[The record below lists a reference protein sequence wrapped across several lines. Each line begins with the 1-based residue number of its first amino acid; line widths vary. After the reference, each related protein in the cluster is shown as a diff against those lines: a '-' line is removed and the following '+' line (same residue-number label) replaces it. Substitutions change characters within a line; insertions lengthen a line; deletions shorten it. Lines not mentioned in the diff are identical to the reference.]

1 MTQRHILAT
10 SGGFRQDGRWNLVPG
25 PLVKRALELTGK
37 DRPRICYLGTA
48 MGDDPAERIL
58 QELRDLRSD
67 IHVLLD
73 RTTRK

>member
-1 MTQRHILAT
+1 MTPETLAEIAKTAGLPAAILLYMWINRAPT
-10 SGGFRQDGRWNLVPG
+10 PKE
-25 PLVKRALELTGK
+25 KRE
-37 DRPRICYLGTA
+37 
-48 MGDDPAERIL
+48 DPAERIL

>member
-1 MTQRHILAT
+1 MTPETLAEIAKTAGIPAAILLYMWINRAPT
-10 SGGFRQDGRWNLVPG
+10 PKE
-25 PLVKRALELTGK
+25 KRE
-37 DRPRICYLGTA
+37 
-48 MGDDPAERIL
+48 DPVERIL

>member
-1 MTQRHILAT
+1 LTPETLAEIAKTAGIPAMILLYM
-10 SGGFRQDGRWNLVPG
+10 WIN
-25 PLVKRALELTGK
+25 RAPTPKEK
-37 DRPRICYLGTA
+37 H
-48 MGDDPAERIL
+48 DDPAERIL

>member
-1 MTQRHILAT
+1 LTPETLAEIAKTAGIPAAILLYMWINRAPT
-10 SGGFRQDGRWNLVPG
+10 PKE
-25 PLVKRALELTGK
+25 KRE
-37 DRPRICYLGTA
+37 
-48 MGDDPAERIL
+48 DPAERIL

>member
-1 MTQRHILAT
+1 MTPETLAEIAKTAGLPAAILVYMWINRSPT
-10 SGGFRQDGRWNLVPG
+10 PKE
-25 PLVKRALELTGK
+25 KRE
-37 DRPRICYLGTA
+37 
-48 MGDDPAERIL
+48 DPAERIL

>member
-1 MTQRHILAT
+1 MTPETLAEIAKTAGIPAAILLYMWINRAPT
-10 SGGFRQDGRWNLVPG
+10 PKE
-25 PLVKRALELTGK
+25 KRE
-37 DRPRICYLGTA
+37 
-48 MGDDPAERIL
+48 DPAERIL

>member
-1 MTQRHILAT
+1 MILLYM
-10 SGGFRQDGRWNLVPG
+10 WIN
-25 PLVKRALELTGK
+25 RAPTPKEK
-37 DRPRICYLGTA
+37 H
-48 MGDDPAERIL
+48 DDPAERIL